1 MAFYIL
7 FSRYGGV
14 HDVFSCET
22 NDMLV
27 LFLSRIGGLFL
38 LESIDFATD
47 ATDGVQKT
55 QPWKEQEEPRKG
67 NDVVFAHVNVSCCCR
82 Q

>member
-1 MAFYIL
+1 MCFRAKQTTCWYCF
-7 FSRYGGV
+7 FESER
-14 HDVFSCET
+14 
-22 NDMLV
+22 
-27 LFLSRIGGLFL
+27 RPFL

-67 NDVVFAHVNVSCCCR
+67 NDVVFALSMCLVVVE
-82 Q
+82 